1 MSDIGAD
8 NWREGRTEGSRDLV
22 RTRGTHTRVP
32 RRRGVEPA
40 VYREDRH
47 VMVDVRTS
55 YCRIEDPFGVRVGSV
70 EDSGMRGAILG
81 PASSVKYLFH
91 FKHWHRFGLYSVISD
106 QMPAQYRPPDS

>member
-1 MSDIGAD
+1 MD
-8 NWREGRTEGSRDLV
+8 NWRERRTEGSRDSVLM
-22 RTRGTHTRVP
+22 RGTHTRVP

-81 PASSVKYLFH
+81 PASNMFH
-91 FKHWHRFGLYSVISD
+91 SRHWHRFGLYSVISD
-106 QMPAQYRPPDS
+106 QMPVQYRPPDS